1 MADKIVAEVKLQVP
15 AGQASPANVGSMLG
29 PHGISS
35 PQFCQQFNERTKN
48 IESGLPIPTT
58 IVILEGRKFSFTTKQ
73 PPAAVLIRKALALE
87 SGSGEPNRDKVGAL
101 TDQQLTEIA
110 NQKMPDLNANDLN
123 AAKRII
129 AGTAR
134 SMGVTTAL

>member
-1 MADKIVAEVKLQVP
+1 MAAQVIGEIKLQVP

-35 PQFCQQFNERTKN
+35 PQFCQQFNEKTKS

-58 IVILEGRKFSFTTKQ
+58 IFILGGRKFSFITKQ
-73 PPAAVLIRKALALE
+73 PPAAVLILKALALDK
-87 SGSGEPNRDKVGAL
+87 GSAEPNKSKVGAL
-101 TDQQLTEIA
+101 TDRQLTDIA
-110 NQKMPDLNANDLN
+110 TQKMADLNANDID
-123 AAKRII
+123 AAKNII

-134 SMGVTTAL
+134 SMGVTVS

>member
-1 MADKIVAEVKLQVP
+1 MATPKVIGEIKLQVP

-48 IESGLPIPTT
+48 IESGLPIPT
-58 IVILEGRKFSFTTKQ
+58 IILILEGRKFSFTTKQ
-73 PPAAVLIRKALALE
+73 PPAAVLIKKTLSLE
-87 SGSGEPNRDKVGAL
+87 KGSAEPHSNKVASL
-101 TDQQLTEIA
+101 SDQQLAEIA
-110 NQKMPDLNANDLN
+110 TQKMPDLNTKSITS
-123 AAKRII
+123 AKRVI

-134 SMGVTTAL
+134 SMGVTIK